1 MSEEQWRIDDGEGE
15 NVRGSGGPAVGSLLR
30 RHSGHPGR
38 RMMKSRGEGVER
50 DGEAEGV
57 DNEGEGRSWVC
68 MLGFCWEQNYQIALL
83 SLLIYFST

>member
-1 MSEEQWRIDDGEGE
+1 MMRKKCLEKERKATAPPKDT
-15 NVRGSGGPAVGSLLR
+15 VGR

-57 DNEGEGRSWVC
+57 DNEGEGRS
-68 MLGFCWEQNYQIALL
+68 
-83 SLLIYFST
+83 

>member
-1 MSEEQWRIDDGEGE
+1 M
-15 NVRGSGGPAVGSLLR
+15 RGSGGPAVGGLLR

-57 DNEGEGRSWVC
+57 DNEGEGRS
-68 MLGFCWEQNYQIALL
+68 
-83 SLLIYFST
+83 